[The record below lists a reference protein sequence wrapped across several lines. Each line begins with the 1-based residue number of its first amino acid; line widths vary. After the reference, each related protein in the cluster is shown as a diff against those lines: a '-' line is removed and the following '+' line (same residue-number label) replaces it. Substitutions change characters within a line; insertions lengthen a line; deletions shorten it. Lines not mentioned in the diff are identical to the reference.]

1 MSEALTGT
9 NGGDAPRDR
18 IAELQEDWR
27 LEVQLHSKTKAQL
40 AAMKQERDRLKE
52 ALSLLYDHQ
61 NGCPLPSYEYGWT
74 RAMEMAELALRGT
87 QEP

>member
-1 MSEALTGT
+1 MMGT
-9 NGGDAPRDR
+9 N
-18 IAELQEDWR
+18 IIQEENAKLR
-27 LEVQLHSKTKAQL
+27 HEN

-74 RAMEMAELALRGT
+74 KAMEMAELALRGT

>member
-52 ALSLLYDHQ
+52 AAKSLPCIVCMDLMK
-61 NGCPLPSYEYGWT
+61 
-74 RAMEMAELALRGT
+74 AALHGKT
-87 QEP
+87 GGG